1 MTTLQTT
8 IAGVTFEHRQGYLNY
23 IKQSNRKD
31 IKVYLRREPKNKFDP
46 NAIRVCARNIKTKKY
61 ADCGYI
67 PAELAKTLAPLMD
80 NGIFINATNYQ
91 VTGLSQTTL
100 GMTVTLSYR

>member
-1 MTTLQTT
+1 MTNLTT
-8 IAGVTFEHRQGYLNY
+8 NIAGVTFDKRQNYLNY
-23 IKQSNRKD
+23 IKKQNTND
-31 IKVYLRREPKNKFDP
+31 IQIYLRREPKNKFDP

-100 GMTVTLSYR
+100 GMTITLSYK